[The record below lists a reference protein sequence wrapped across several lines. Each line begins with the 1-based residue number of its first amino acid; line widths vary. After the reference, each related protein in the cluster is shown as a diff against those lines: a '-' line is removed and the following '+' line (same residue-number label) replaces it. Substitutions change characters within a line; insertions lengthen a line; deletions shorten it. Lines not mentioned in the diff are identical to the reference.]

1 VTLYRVHHRTTY
13 QYLDPVSL
21 SHHAAYL
28 RPLDRA
34 AQTCRAHW
42 LTVEPMPASIDEI
55 QDYFGNQVTTFAI
68 AEPHR
73 KLIVVAESEI
83 ERRPDADDAAIGTVE
98 WEVLAGVLAA
108 PIEAV
113 DIAASEFS
121 FASPIAR
128 PGSKAAGEAIRRYAR
143 KSFAPDRSI
152 RAAAHDL
159 TRRIYRDF
167 TFDATATTISTP
179 PDEVLRLKRG
189 VCQDFAHLT
198 IACCRAFG
206 LAARYVSG
214 YLETRPPNGAER
226 LIGADASHAWA
237 SIYLGGGHWIEL
249 DPTNDQPA
257 GPHHLTVAIGRDYGD
272 VSPLSGVIL
281 GGGSHAMTVAVDVE
295 RLLI

>member
-1 VTLYRVHHRTTY
+1 MLYRVHHRSTY
-13 QYLDPVSL
+13 HYDDAVSL

-28 RPLDRA
+28 RPIDRA
-34 AQTCRAHW
+34 AQTCQAHR
-42 LTVEPMPASIDEI
+42 LTVEPAPASIDET
-55 QDYFGNQVTTFAI
+55 QDYFGNTVTTFAI

-73 KLIVVAESEI
+73 QLIVVAESEI
-83 ERRPDADDAAIGTVE
+83 DRRPDPDDAAIGTVA
-98 WEVLAGVLAA
+98 WETLAGILAA
-108 PIEAV
+108 PAEAA
-113 DIAASEFS
+113 DLAAAEFS

-128 PGSKAAGEAIRRYAR
+128 ADNRAGGDAIRRYAK
-143 KSFAPDRSI
+143 KSFARGRPTH
-152 RAAAHDL
+152 AAAHDL
-159 TRRIYRDF
+159 TRRIHRDF

-226 LIGADASHAWA
+226 LVGADASHAWV
-237 SIYLGGGHWIEL
+237 SIYGGDGQWIEL

-257 GPHHLTVAIGRDYGD
+257 GQHHLTVAIGRDYGD

-281 GGGSHAMTVAVDVE
+281 GGGSHVVTVAVDVE